1 MSLVTCH
8 LPLMSTTQH
17 SKKMTIVFMNSIP
30 AHIWRGGE
38 KWMVNAAAGLH
49 ERGHTVI
56 CIGKKNAVWLDNA
69 KSRGITVK
77 PMNIHADFS
86 PIIISLLVAF
96 FLKVKPDVLC
106 CNFEKDVRLGG
117 IAARIAGVK
126 VVYVRK
132 GLSLLCNKLR
142 YRLAYKYFADRV
154 ISPSQFIKDNFK
166 QYSWLAQDRIDVVH
180 NGVEIPDISKFDR
193 NKITSICGNA
203 ARPVL
208 FGAGSL
214 FWQKG
219 FEYLI
224 EAVSL
229 LNKKGYYPHAVIAG
243 EGDAAPYRE
252 LAVKFNVDNYIHF
265 AGHRSD
271 IPELMYGADIF
282 VLSSIDEGLPNVV
295 LEAMAVGTAVVAS
308 DAGGTKEIIADGQ
321 NGYVVPV
328 KSAGALAEK
337 IELLLSDE
345 SLRIRLAKAGLE
357 CVKEKFTIEKNV
369 EGVER
374 LFMKSL
380 TPRPPLR

>member
-1 MSLVTCH
+1 MSKDQ
-8 LPLMSTTQH
+8 S
-17 SKKMTIVFMNSIP
+17 SGMTIVFMNSIAAP
-30 AHIWRGGE
+30 IWRGGE
-38 KWMVNAAAGLH
+38 KWMVNAAVGLH
-49 ERGHTVI
+49 ERGHSVV
-56 CIGKKNAVWLDNA
+56 CIGKKNAVWLDKA
-69 KSRGITVK
+69 KNRGVTVK
-77 PMNIHADFS
+77 SMNIHADFS
-86 PIIISLLVAF
+86 PVIISKLVAF
-96 FLKVKPDVLC
+96 FLKIKPDVVC

-126 VVYVRK
+126 VIYVRK

-142 YRLAYKYFADRV
+142 YRLAYKYFADRG

-166 QYSWLAQDRIDVVH
+166 QYTWLAQDRIDVVH
-180 NGVEIPDISKFDR
+180 NGVDIPDTSVFDK
-193 NKITSICGNA
+193 NKILSLCDGTD
-203 ARPVL
+203 RPVL

-229 LNKKGYYPHAVIAG
+229 LNKKGYFPHAVIAG
-243 EGDAAPYRE
+243 DGDVTPYRE
-252 LAVKFNVDNYIHF
+252 MAVRYGVDKYIHF

-308 DAGGTKEIIADGQ
+308 DAGGTKEILTDGE

-328 KSAGALAEK
+328 KSAVALADK
-337 IELLLSDE
+337 IELLLADE
-345 SLRIRLAKAGLE
+345 SLRTRIAMAGLD

-369 EGVER
+369 ESVER
-374 LFMKSL
+374 LFMPK
-380 TPRPPLR
+380 PPKCRK

>member
-1 MSLVTCH
+1 MSNIEN
-8 LPLMSTTQH
+8 SE
-17 SKKMTIVFMNSIP
+17 KMTIVFMNSIP

-38 KWMVNAAAGLH
+38 KWMVNAADGLH
-49 ERGHTVI
+49 GRGHTVV
-56 CIGKKNAVWLDNA
+56 CIGKKNAVWLDKA
-69 KSRGITVK
+69 KARGVTVK

-86 PIIISLLVAF
+86 PLIISKLVAF
-96 FLKVKPDVLC
+96 FLKIKPDVVC

-117 IAARIAGVK
+117 IAARIAGVR

-154 ISPSQFIKDNFK
+154 ISPSHFIKDNFK
-166 QYSWLAQDRIDVVH
+166 QYTWLAQDRIDVVH
-180 NGVEIPDISKFDR
+180 NGVEIPDTSKFDK
-193 NKITSICGNA
+193 NKILSLCDGPI
-203 ARPVL
+203 RPVL

-229 LNKKGYYPHAVIAG
+229 LNKKGYFPHAVIAG
-243 EGDAAPYRE
+243 EGDPAPYKE
-252 LAVKFNVDNYIHF
+252 LAVNYGVDKYIHF

-271 IPELMYGADIF
+271 IPELMYGSDIF

-308 DAGGTKEIIADGQ
+308 DAGGTKEIITDGQ
-321 NGYVVPV
+321 NGYIVPV

-345 SLRIRLAKAGLE
+345 SLRSRIAKAGFDS
-357 CVKEKFTIEKNV
+357 VKEQFTIEKNV

-374 LFMKSL
+374 LFLKSL
-380 TPRPPLR
+380 TPRPPLRWRVEGE

>member
-1 MSLVTCH
+1 
-8 LPLMSTTQH
+8 MSTTIN
-17 SKKMTIVFMNSIP
+17 SEKMTIVFMNSIP
-30 AHIWRGGE
+30 AHVWRGGE

-49 ERGHTVI
+49 ARGHTVI
-56 CIGKKNAVWLDNA
+56 CIGKKNAVWLDKA
-69 KSRGITVK
+69 KDRSVTVK

-86 PIIISLLVAF
+86 PVIISQLVAY
-96 FLKVKPDVLC
+96 FLKIKPDVLC
-106 CNFEKDVRLGG
+106 CNFEKDIRLGG

-154 ISPSQFIKDNFK
+154 ICPSHFIKDNFK
-166 QYSWLAQDRIDVVH
+166 QYTWLAQDRIDVVH
-180 NGVEIPDISKFDR
+180 NGVEIPDTHKFDK
-193 NKITSICGNA
+193 NKILSVCENV

-208 FGAGSL
+208 FAAGSL
-214 FWQKG
+214 FRQKG

-229 LNKKGYYPHAVIAG
+229 LNKKGYFPHVVIAG

-252 LAVKFNVDNYIHF
+252 LAGKYKVDKYIHF
-265 AGHRSD
+265 AGHRGD
-271 IPELMYGADIF
+271 VPQLMYGADIF

-295 LEAMAVGTAVVAS
+295 LEAMAVGTAVVAA
-308 DAGGTKEIIADGQ
+308 DAGGTKEIITDGQ

-328 KSAGALAEK
+328 RSAVALADK
-337 IELLLSDE
+337 IELLLADV
-345 SLRIRLAKAGLE
+345 SLQNRIAKAGLD
-357 CVKEKFTIEKNV
+357 CVKNKFTIEENV

-380 TPRPPLR
+380 TPRPPLQ